1 MNSIS
6 LKKNMILNIIKQL
19 CTTVFPLITFTY
31 ASHVLGTEKIGIHS
45 FGQSV
50 VSYAAYIGMFG
61 ISDYAIREAA
71 VARKDKRQLEKFSNE
86 IFSIN
91 LLSTIV
97 AYSILFTLLGTCA
110 NLFPYRYVI
119 LIQSLQIILTT
130 LGADWINLAFEDF
143 LYITIRY
150 VIVEL
155 ICVIAMVVLVKDADD
170 LYLYTFI
177 SMLSAAGGNILNIFY
192 ITMEASTAAT
202 AATAQSARRDI
213 RF

>member
-130 LGADWINLAFEDF
+130 LGAD
-143 LYITIRY
+143 
-150 VIVEL
+150 
-155 ICVIAMVVLVKDADD
+155 
-170 LYLYTFI
+170 
-177 SMLSAAGGNILNIFY
+177 
-192 ITMEASTAAT
+192 
-202 AATAQSARRDI
+202 
-213 RF
+213 